1 MSEGGLKRFSA
12 ESLRRL
18 IASALPEGSEPPPPS
33 PGQLYVPL
41 QHARAL
47 NVQRALVVGDR
58 GAGKSHWCQSIARD
72 ELRLLVAHRMPETSL
87 KNCRVSVGHAGGKT
101 EGRFPDED
109 AFTDLLK
116 RDYSPRE
123 VWQAVIA
130 RAVLGAESGL
140 PRTYWRETIDWMRED
155 RERLSALL
163 SRADAEL
170 ERDKRSHLIVFDALD
185 VIAPTNWDT
194 ARNYARELLRLAL
207 EFQNRY
213 HALRL
218 KVFLRQDMFVDGA
231 VLAFPD
237 ASKLQNSAIFLEW
250 THGDLYSLF
259 WQYLANAEQEGA
271 EIFRRECES
280 LFGIAWKLDQNVWP
294 VPDALR
300 RETVLQEAVFHAVA
314 GPYMGAEKR
323 RGNTYTWLP
332 NHLADG
338 RGYTSPRSFL
348 AALRR
353 AAEHESTK
361 GDAAL
366 PYTAIKAGVQAA
378 SQIRVKEISEDYD
391 WVEKVMLPLHRL
403 TVPCLFS
410 EVEGRWLEKGGVE
423 KLCENTRFLPPSNLR
438 EGAAGV
444 RGDLEALGV
453 FQVASQQRVNV
464 PDVFR
469 IAFGLGRK
477 GGVKPVGKR

>member
-1 MSEGGLKRFSA
+1 MKLFSS

-18 IASALPEGSEPPPPS
+18 IARALPEGSEPPPPT

-47 NVQRALVVGDR
+47 NVERALVVGDR

-72 ELRLLVAHRMPETSL
+72 DLRLLVARRMPETGL
-87 KNCRVSVGHAGGKT
+87 KDCRVSVGHARGRT

-109 AFTDLLK
+109 AFADLLE
-116 RDYSPRE
+116 RGYTPRE
-123 VWQAVIA
+123 IWQAVIA
-130 RAVLGAESGL
+130 RAVLDAASGL
-140 PRTYWRETIDWMRED
+140 PRTYWRETIDWMRDD
-155 RERLSALL
+155 RERYSALL

-170 ERDKRSHLIVFDALD
+170 ERSQASQLIVFDALD

-194 ARNYARELLRLAL
+194 ARDYARELLRLAL

-218 KVFLRQDMFVDGA
+218 KVFLRQDMFSDGA

-237 ASKLQNSAIFLEW
+237 GSKLQNSAVFLEW
-250 THGDLYSLF
+250 THSDLYSLF
-259 WQYLANAEQEGA
+259 WQYLANAEQDEAGT
-271 EIFRRECES
+271 FRRECEV
-280 LFGIAWKLDQNVWP
+280 LFGVAWNLDQNVWP

-300 RETVLQEAVFHAVA
+300 RESVLQEAVFHAVA
-314 GPYMGAEKR
+314 GPYMGAGKR

-353 AAEHESTK
+353 AAEHESAK

-391 WVEKVMLPLHRL
+391 WVEKVMIPLHRL
-403 TVPCLFS
+403 TVPCAFP
-410 EVEGRWLEKGGVE
+410 EIEARWQEKGGVG

-438 EGAAGV
+438 EGAIGV
-444 RGDLEALGV
+444 RADLEALGV
-453 FQVASQQRVNV
+453 FQVASEQRVNV

-469 IAFGLGRK
+469 IAFGLGRR